1 MFKKVIGLIGL
12 AIDFILLF
20 AKCWMCCSGCY
31 NAIMQS
37 CGVRSNI
44 VTSSLVLLLQK
55 KKDDAYYK
63 EDCFKIN
70 ATEKFIDRRSAAGTN
85 LNLNYDL
92 ENDYDSVVA
101 PGSTVNTFKI
111 PSPMGNLLPS
121 EGKIT
126 YGIKC
131 FCIVLLF
138 SWFDPKFKLF

>member
-1 MFKKVIGLIGL
+1 
-12 AIDFILLF
+12 
-20 AKCWMCCSGCY
+20 
-31 NAIMQS
+31 
-37 CGVRSNI
+37 
-44 VTSSLVLLLQK
+44 LQK

-70 ATEKFIDRRSAAGTN
+70 ARKKFVHSRSAAGTN
-85 LNLNYDL
+85 LNLKSDL

-111 PSPMGNLLPS
+111 PSPMEHLLPS

-126 YGIKC
+126 YGITC
-131 FCIVLLF
+131 FCIVLQF